1 MLGTPG
7 SVTRRYQAKY
17 DVDGAAS
24 QAWRDRLIAEAA
36 EHGHLL
42 LFYHSTSRPA
52 AFVAEGARGQ
62 HIVEPVEL

>member
-7 SVTRRYQAKY
+7 AVTRRYQAKY
-17 DVDGAAS
+17 DTDGKCS
-24 QAWRDRLIAEAA
+24 QEWRDRLVAEAA

-52 AFVAEGARGQ
+52 AFVAENARGVRE
-62 HIVEPVEL
+62 VEPVEL